1 MKIYE
6 IIIVP
11 IPILRHIGNQ
21 GHYVLAKDFDD
32 AYGQAQKLLAKKQKT
47 TEDAYIKS
55 ICEQFELEVVK

>member
-11 IPILRHIGNQ
+11 IPIIGNQ

-32 AYGQAQKLLAKKQKT
+32 AYRQAQKLLTKKQKT